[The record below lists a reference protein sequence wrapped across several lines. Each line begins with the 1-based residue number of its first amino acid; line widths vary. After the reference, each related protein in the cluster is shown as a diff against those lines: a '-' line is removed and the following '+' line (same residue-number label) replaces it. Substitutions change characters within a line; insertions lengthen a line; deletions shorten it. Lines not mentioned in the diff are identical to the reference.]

1 MEVTMKII
9 YSPQVNNK
17 KIAYQFIG
25 EKVVVE
31 FDGIVEDF
39 DFTDMP
45 DGMAEK
51 ITPETLP
58 FNPIVEA
65 DKIDGVLYLR
75 LINFID
81 EEATEEER
89 FPEWME
95 V

>member
-1 MEVTMKII
+1 MKII

-17 KIAYQFIG
+17 KIKYQFIG
-25 EKVVVE
+25 EKVVVLL
-31 FDGIVEDF
+31 DDMVEEF

-45 DGMAEK
+45 DGMAET
-51 ITPETLP
+51 ITPDTLP

-65 DKIDGVLYLR
+65 DRIEGVLYLR

-81 EEATEEER
+81 EDASEEER